1 MQSTGHSSR
10 HDLSFTS
17 THGSAITYVTKIL
30 RGLKYSGT
38 VGGNSNPAGAPM
50 HDYGCYMASMSLRTQ
65 IAQALG
71 KRATIRLRDSDGSM
85 RDIVGVLQ
93 SETALVNRRGEIVN
107 FNPDEAVAF
116 RVIPVFNRRDV
127 STGSLSIYDTKSK
140 SLHTITGTDGVVRI
154 YCCGPTVYRDAHV
167 GNLRTFLLSDLISR
181 TLQMTGLDVT
191 LVQNITDVGH
201 MADDFEEDKML
212 AESAKTKVDPFKIAR
227 TFEERFHID
236 LARLNIDPAA
246 SYPRASEKMPEMIA
260 SIEKLI
266 DMKRAYVGSDGSV
279 YFDATSF
286 PTYGALSGNK
296 LDSLQPGHR
305 YEFTDEGGKRFHAD
319 WALWK
324 LAGARTQ
331 MIWDSPWGAGF
342 PGWHIECSAMSIE
355 LLDSHVDLHLGGI
368 DLRFPHHENERAQSN
383 SLTGNETVDTW
394 VHGEHLLFEGR
405 KMSKSA
411 ENVVLLQD
419 VIDRGLDPLSLRFAL
434 LENRY
439 RSQMDLSWASLEAAH
454 STLKRWRQLLAN
466 AGASDEMKFDQEVSD
481 ALTTDLDT
489 PRAMQRIRTIEKD
502 PTIGALDKRALFL
515 FADQVFGLDL
525 DRGIESREV
534 SAEIQALLDARI
546 SARAQKNW
554 ALSDSLR
561 DQLTDAGLEINDGAD
576 GQSWSWK

>member
-1 MQSTGHSSR
+1 
-10 HDLSFTS
+10 
-17 THGSAITYVTKIL
+17 
-30 RGLKYSGT
+30 
-38 VGGNSNPAGAPM
+38 
-50 HDYGCYMASMSLRTQ
+50 MSLRTQ

-71 KRATIRLRDSDGSM
+71 KRATIRLRDSGGAV
-85 RDIVGVLQ
+85 RDVVGVLQ
-93 SETALVNRRGEIVN
+93 SETTVVNRRGEVVN
-107 FNPDEAVAF
+107 FNPDEAIAF

-140 SLHTITGTDGVVRI
+140 SLHSITGTDGVVRI

-212 AESAKTKVDPFKIAR
+212 AESAKTKVDPFQIAR
-227 TFEERFHID
+227 TFEDRFHID
-236 LARLNIDPAA
+236 LERLNIQPAA
-246 SYPRASEKMPEMIA
+246 SYPRASEKMAEMITA
-260 SIEKLI
+260 IEKLI
-266 DMKRAYVGSDGSV
+266 AMKRAYVGTDGSV

-296 LDSLQPGHR
+296 LDALQPGHR

-355 LLDSHVDLHLGGI
+355 LLDSHVNLHLGGI

-419 VIDRGLDPLSLRFAL
+419 VINRGLDPLSLRFAL

-454 STLKRWRQLLAN
+454 TTLKRWRVLLAN
-466 AGASDEMKFDQEVSD
+466 AGTSSEMKFDQEISD

-502 PTIGALDKRALFL
+502 STIGALDKRALFL
-515 FADQVFGLDL
+515 FADQVLGLDL
-525 DRGIESREV
+525 DRGVEQREV
-534 SAEIQALLDARI
+534 SSEIQALLDARI
-546 SARAQKNW
+546 TARAEKNW
-554 ALSDSLR
+554 GLSDSLR
-561 DQLTDAGLEINDGAD
+561 QQLTDAGLEINDGAD